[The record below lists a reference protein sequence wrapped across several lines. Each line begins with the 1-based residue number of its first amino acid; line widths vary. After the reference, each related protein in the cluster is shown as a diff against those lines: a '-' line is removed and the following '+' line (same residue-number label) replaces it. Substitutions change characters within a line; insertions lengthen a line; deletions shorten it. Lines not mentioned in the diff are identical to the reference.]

1 MKFNWSSIRTRL
13 QLAFL
18 GVALFAVI
26 LGILNVTSL
35 NDAQRNLSAK
45 MEQGVKPSGYITEAT
60 QAAAR
65 IRIAIREFFLARD
78 DAETDAR
85 LKVIDE
91 EVGNLVAATEKLAPV
106 MAMNSDNKAAFD
118 RNAEVLTGYVPI
130 VDRMK
135 VLAKERKY
143 EEAKRYLFDVCIHQ
157 QAKFEPA
164 INAMREEQAEVV
176 AKAFAASTAASQ
188 RSSQKALA
196 LTVFS
201 VLAAIGLGVM
211 ASMQITRPIAVI
223 SQRMQDLESGEGDLR
238 NRIPVN
244 GRDELAQLAGSFNR
258 VFGKLE
264 SMIASLKRETQDNFQ
279 QVASINQL
287 ASHQNA
293 STSQTVTT
301 LSELADHSAAR
312 VRDMSDAQSSMRA
325 VASEADAI
333 QRTVQ
338 QQLETM
344 AHAQT
349 AMQSV
354 HDSVEEAA
362 TAVEETTQA
371 LNQVLATAKEGAQ
384 AAGATSEAMA
394 HVTACSDS
402 AQRAM
407 SSLAESSSRI
417 ETIVAAIDEIAG
429 QTNLLALNAA
439 IEAARAG
446 EQGKGFAVVADE
458 VRKLAERSSEQTK
471 VIAELVTEVE
481 AARKRAEQA
490 ITDSAAAIEA
500 SAQRTQ
506 SVMGALD
513 AIRAA
518 ADRAATGTQEA
529 NARAEA
535 AASGAAHGVK
545 AISEA
550 EQFSLQLA
558 KAVESMES
566 AANDAHSVVASTAQ
580 RLEASRSGALQAV
593 NLAEQQLAS
602 AADLDRAAQA
612 VDDTTKRVLTLVSQF
627 KVTEDRAA

>member
-18 GVALFAVI
+18 GMALFAVI

-35 NDAQRNLSAK
+35 NESQMNLTAK
-45 MEQGVKPSGYITEAT
+45 MEQGVKPSGYITVAT
-60 QAAAR
+60 QSAAR
-65 IRIAIREFFLARD
+65 IRIAIREFILARN
-78 DAETDAR
+78 DAETDLR

-91 EVGNLVAATEKLAPV
+91 EVGKLVAATEQLAPV
-106 MAMNSDNKAAFD
+106 MALNPEKKAAFD
-118 RNAEVLTGYVPI
+118 RYAEVLNGYVPI
-130 VDRMK
+130 VERMK
-135 VLAKERKY
+135 VLAQERKY
-143 EEAKRYLFDVCIHQ
+143 DEAKRYLFDVCIHQ

-164 INAMREEQAEVV
+164 INAMREEQAAVV
-176 AKAFAASTAASQ
+176 AKAFSASSAASN
-188 RSSQKALA
+188 RSMQKALA

-201 VLAAIGLGVM
+201 VLAAIGLGLI
-211 ASMQITRPIAVI
+211 ASVQITRPIAEI
-223 SQRMQDLESGEGDLR
+223 SQRMHDLESGEGDLR
-238 NRIPVN
+238 NRIPVK
-244 GRDELAQLAGSFNR
+244 GRDELAALAASFNR

-279 QVASINQL
+279 QVASINRL

-301 LSELADHSAAR
+301 LTELANHSASR
-312 VRDMSDAQSSMRA
+312 VHDISDAQTSMRA
-325 VASEADAI
+325 VAVEANSI

-344 AHAQT
+344 SHAQT

-362 TAVEETTQA
+362 SAVEETTQA
-371 LNQVLATAKEGAQ
+371 LNLVVATAKEGAQ
-384 AAGATSEAMA
+384 AAGATSEAMS

-471 VIAELVTEVE
+471 VIAELVNEVE

-500 SAQRTQ
+500 SAQRTH

-513 AIRAA
+513 AIRQA

-535 AASGAAHGVK
+535 AASGAANGVK

-550 EQFSLQLA
+550 EQFSMQLA
-558 KAVESMES
+558 KVVEAMES
-566 AANDAHSVVASTAQ
+566 AANEAHDVVASTAE
-580 RLEASRSGALQAV
+580 RLEESRTGALQAV
-593 NLAEQQLAS
+593 NLAEQQLSS

-627 KVTEDRAA
+627 KVNEDQAA